1 MTSRAGTRPQ
11 RRTGVRGVYFIR
23 VWSRE
28 AARKAAPGTRRHP
41 LEFTVG
47 RAFEVWA
54 DPALPEDSHGGGGSR
69 SASVMSRYSKA
80 WDEYLHLKGIDRKE
94 GMRQR
99 PERAMSSV
107 DFLMAEGRR
116 AEVEQRLARVG
127 ARATDLPD
135 LRVRAERWLMAYRL
149 RVGHR

>member
-1 MTSRAGTRPQ
+1 MACTLFECGLVK
-11 RRTGVRGVYFIR
+11 RREKPRLGLGGI
-23 VWSRE
+23 
-28 AARKAAPGTRRHP
+28 P